1 MRQLDNFVLVDDKE
15 EGIDSELELEVEIKD
30 DDIELELEREE
41 DDAENIG
48 DNDDSMLEEDSEID
62 KKDDDETLV

>member
-1 MRQLDNFVLVDDKE
+1 MEPVDDKE
-15 EGIDSELELEVEIKD
+15 EANDFELVLECEIKD
-30 DDIELELEREE
+30 DDIELELETWEE

-62 KKDDDETLV
+62 RKDDDETLV

>member
-1 MRQLDNFVLVDDKE
+1 MEPVDDKE
-15 EGIDSELELEVEIKD
+15 EANDFELVLECEIKD

-62 KKDDDETLV
+62 RKEDDETLV